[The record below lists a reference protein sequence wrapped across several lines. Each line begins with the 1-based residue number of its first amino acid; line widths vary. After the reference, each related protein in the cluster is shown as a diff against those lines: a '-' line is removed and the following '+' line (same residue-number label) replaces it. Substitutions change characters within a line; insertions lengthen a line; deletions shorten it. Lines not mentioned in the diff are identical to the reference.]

1 MLIGKKVR
9 LQPNKEQEHNFFRFA
24 GTNRFSWNESLAF
37 YESVYKDKG
46 EYAALSDMMKHLQD
60 LKHNNSKYAWLNTVP
75 EAITKQAMKD
85 LLKAYKKFY
94 KDRKAGTFDPKHP
107 DKYKPKFKKK
117 GKCAESFY
125 QRTDN
130 IHKTDD
136 THIKITGIKKP
147 VKCSMLKDIELPEN
161 IQNPRI
167 TFDGKYWY
175 LSYSY
180 EVDEADI
187 IDSERDILGIDLGI
201 KDFAILSDGQHFGNI
216 NKHPEIRRL
225 RKRLKRLQRQVSR
238 KYEANITVD
247 THGKKIFHKTNN
259 IKKLE
264 QQIRLIYRRIS
275 NIQKIHMYEIVKSV
289 MKTKSQT
296 IVIEDL
302 NIKGML
308 QNPKLAKS
316 IQEEN
321 LSEFR
326 RILTYKCEQNGTELV
341 IADRWYPSSKTCS
354 CCGNIKHNLK
364 LSDRTFKCDV
374 CGLVMDRDE
383 NAAVNLEHYPK
394 IIPKSK
400 SA

>member
-1 MLIGKKVR
+1 MLTGKKVR
-9 LQPNKEQEHNFFRFA
+9 LQPNKSQTQDFFRFA
-24 GTNRFSWNESLAF
+24 GTNRFAWNESLAF
-37 YESVYKDKG
+37 YESVYKTKG
-46 EYAALSDMMKHLQD
+46 EYATLSDMMKHLQD
-60 LKHNNSKYAWLNTVP
+60 LKHNNPDYAWLNEVP

-94 KDRKAGTFDPKHP
+94 EDRKTTNFDPKHP

-117 GKCAESFY
+117 GKCVESFY

-147 VKCSMLKDIELPEN
+147 VKCTMLKDIELPEN

-180 EVDEADI
+180 EVDETDI
-187 IDSERDILGIDLGI
+187 VESDRDTLGIDLGI
-201 KDFAILSDGQHFGNI
+201 KDFAILSDGQHFENI
-216 NKHPEIRRL
+216 NKQPEIRRL

-238 KYEANITVD
+238 KYEANATED
-247 THGKKIFHKTNN
+247 KNGKKVFHKTNN

-264 QQIRLIYRRIS
+264 QRIRMIYRRIS
-275 NIQKIHMYEIVKSV
+275 NIQKTYMYEVAKAV

-302 NIKGML
+302 NVKGML
-308 QNPKLAKS
+308 QNPKLARS

-354 CCGNIKHNLK
+354 CCSNIKHNLK
-364 LSDRTFKCDV
+364 LSDRIYRCDV
-374 CGLVMDRDE
+374 CGFVMDRDE
-383 NAAVNLEHYPK
+383 NAAVNLEHYSK
-394 IIPKSK
+394 IVSK
-400 SA
+400 SRAA